1 MGKLPSLPSSLSFL
15 FSLPPLTPHQEAS
28 IHRKVLEQQL
38 QGPVSDE
45 LASLGRLQHEQDQL
59 LDQQLAQIRE
69 QQKMTFDLLGGSQT
83 PRDSPRPFH
92 PLTMHLD
99 RDSLEVGT
107 IFIHVVLF
115 SPPHSSSILFSLCV
129 LSFLDPPLPPFL
141 STPFFIFYHTL
152 PPSLLL
158 LPLSIFFPLHSLPP
172 SSPLTLPPSRT
183 QRGGQWRR
191 CANGWS
197 WLASACTGRPSE
209 VC

>member
-1 MGKLPSLPSSLSFL
+1 MIYKVGRWESYLLSLPSSLSFL

-107 IFIHVVLF
+107 IFIHIVK
-115 SPPHSSSILFSLCV
+115 
-129 LSFLDPPLPPFL
+129 
-141 STPFFIFYHTL
+141 
-152 PPSLLL
+152 
-158 LPLSIFFPLHSLPP
+158 
-172 SSPLTLPPSRT
+172 
-183 QRGGQWRR
+183 GGH
-191 CANGWS
+191 
-197 WLASACTGRPSE
+197 
-209 VC
+209 V